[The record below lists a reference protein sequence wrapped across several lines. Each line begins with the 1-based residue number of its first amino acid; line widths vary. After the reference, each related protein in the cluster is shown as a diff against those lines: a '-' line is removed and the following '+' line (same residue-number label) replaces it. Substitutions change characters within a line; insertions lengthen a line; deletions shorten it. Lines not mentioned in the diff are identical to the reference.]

1 MDPREECAARLEDSY
16 QRLLL
21 KHFYVRRLPFELTD
35 EELRASFRHMLG
47 EAGATRFD
55 EGTLDELVRTA
66 HENDRRYP
74 EALRTSLATLRRF
87 VTRIKAQQEALS
99 GAPIVAVDACVGAF
113 VFPGAAFNATTLLS
127 DEGDYLILV
136 NLSLLEMIWQA
147 AKLFAV
153 STDLTR
159 GMFSYLDRL
168 KNSPGTVSPALALAR
183 ILGFYIG
190 LPLRSRDLV
199 SPPTGE
205 DRVRAHELFLSCVLF
220 IVGHEY
226 AHILAG
232 HVDRDVPLHAG
243 KADLSD
249 ANEVAADWLG
259 LMLALGEWRWGDFPD
274 DQWKTRFQTRLGGP
288 LFFFALEQVVAAAEA
303 KLGVESSWSVAPP
316 RVRRA
321 FLQPMY
327 DQLAGNTD
335 FRAAFPLTHDCENWI
350 YRMEDELRQ
359 EIDRLEGGPGRLR
372 TWDGH

>member
-1 MDPREECAARLEDSY
+1 MDWQEECAVRLEDSY

-21 KHFYVRRLPFELTD
+21 RHFQVRRLPVDLTD
-35 EELRASFRHMLG
+35 AELRDRFREMLG
-47 EAGATRFD
+47 QAGAAAS
-55 EGTLDELVRTA
+55 EGRVLDELVGKAR
-66 HENDRRYP
+66 ENDRRYP

-87 VTRIKAQQEALS
+87 VPQVKAQQEALG
-99 GAPIVAVDACVGAF
+99 GAPIVATEACVGAF

-153 STDLTR
+153 STHLAD

-168 KNSPGTVSPALALAR
+168 KNSPAMSPARALAR

-190 LPLRSRDLV
+190 LPLGGRDLV
-199 SPPTGE
+199 DPQAGS
-205 DRVRAHELFLSCVLF
+205 DRIRAQELFQSCVLF

-232 HVDRDVPLHAG
+232 HIDPDVPLHAG
-243 KADLSD
+243 KHDLPD

-259 LMLALGEWRWGDFPD
+259 LMLALGEWRWGDFGD
-274 DQWKTRFQTRLGGP
+274 DQWHTRFQTRLGGP
-288 LFFFALEQVVAAAEA
+288 LFFFALEQAVAAAEE
-303 KLGVESSWSVAPP
+303 KLGVTLSWSVAPP

-321 FLQPMY
+321 FLEPFCN
-327 DQLAGNTD
+327 QLAGSTD
-335 FRAAFPLTHDCENWI
+335 YRAAYPLAHDCENWI
-350 YRMEDELRQ
+350 YRMEDELRR
-359 EIDRLEGGPGRLR
+359 EIGRLDGSAGRLR